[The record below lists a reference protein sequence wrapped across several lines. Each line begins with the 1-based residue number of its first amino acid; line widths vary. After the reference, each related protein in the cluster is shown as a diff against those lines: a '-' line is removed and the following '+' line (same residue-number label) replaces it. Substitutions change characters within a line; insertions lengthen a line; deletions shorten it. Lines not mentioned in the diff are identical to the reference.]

1 MGTHCS
7 TEVTSIRNNHEIF
20 VLVAVLMSCIC
31 AALAMPYPFPYA
43 MPDEPGYAPPA
54 YGGPIGR
61 VKIQAYRGPSKDA
74 GYASFDPWGFYVT
87 QPKDNFHGYAH
98 H

>member
-1 MGTHCS
+1 MCC
-7 TEVTSIRNNHEIF
+7 
-20 VLVAVLMSCIC
+20 LC

-61 VKIQAYRGPSKDA
+61 VKIQVSVV
-74 GYASFDPWGFYVT
+74 FDIPFDHT
-87 QPKDNFHGYAH
+87 
-98 H
+98 